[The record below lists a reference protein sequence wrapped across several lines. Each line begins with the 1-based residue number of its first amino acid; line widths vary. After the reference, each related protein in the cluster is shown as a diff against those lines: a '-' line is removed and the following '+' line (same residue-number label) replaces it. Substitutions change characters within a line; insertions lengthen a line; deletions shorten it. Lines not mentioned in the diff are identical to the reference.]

1 MLQASGCGGLGR
13 SRRRRG
19 GAERRRVV
27 PHDDILHGGVGAIV
41 REKVVGDRLLDV
53 LGKPIALNEHVT
65 VSQAP
70 CTSMGSQEPE
80 DESERAKESHVH
92 IPIPFPPLIRL
103 RRKVR
108 NRLAFAVPSWP
119 EIPREAK
126 SWAIG

>member
-1 MLQASGCGGLGR
+1 MAHEHSGLCCFHVD
-13 SRRRRG
+13 SNNHVHQ
-19 GAERRRVV
+19 RRVR
-27 PHDDILHGGVGAIV
+27 PPA
-41 REKVVGDRLLDV
+41 
-53 LGKPIALNEHVT
+53 
-65 VSQAP
+65 
-70 CTSMGSQEPE
+70 TSMAMGSQEPE
-80 DESERAKESHVH
+80 DESERAKESHLH